1 MFERTEAS
9 SDWHDM
15 MVSEKEKII
24 LSACCLDADLPV
36 QEISKRTGLKDHVV
50 RRALESIE
58 ASGAV
63 RRVTYIDVYPLGLY
77 YFEVYFR
84 FLPGT
89 GNKSA
94 ILEYLHK
101 SPFVSYLA
109 QTGGD
114 YECNIDV
121 IARRPAEVMTF
132 LEDIAERFQGV
143 FADKKVLLI
152 ESLCDFPLRFL
163 GDHSD
168 VQRSLSFGDT
178 SRSVEIDD
186 LDHRILR
193 SLSGS
198 HFRSIAELA
207 RMLGAKLS
215 TVQYRIDRLRDS
227 RVIVGTRYIANL
239 SSLGYQVFDIHVQTR
254 GVSKA
259 VKHAIYAFADAEP
272 SVYALLRT
280 AGDWDFVLIT
290 AVQSAA
296 QVEPLTNRL
305 TERLGS
311 DLVRATAHPL
321 IRQHKV
327 SFYPLE
333 HYKPSG
339 SIISPTLRAV
349 AS

>member
-1 MFERTEAS
+1 M
-9 SDWHDM
+9 SDYGFIR
-15 MVSEKEKII
+15 EGKNC
-24 LSACCLDADLPV
+24 LAACCLDADLPV

-50 RRALESIE
+50 RRALSTIE
-58 ASGAV
+58 ASGTV
-63 RRVTYIDVYPLGLY
+63 KRVTYIDVYPLGLY

-94 ILEYLHK
+94 ILEYLQK

-132 LEDIAERFQGV
+132 LEEIAERFQGV

-152 ESLCDFPLRFL
+152 ESLSDFPLRFL
-163 GDHSD
+163 GAHSG
-168 VQRSLSFGDT
+168 VNRALSFGNT
-178 SRSVEIDD
+178 QHSVEIDE

-193 SLSGS
+193 HLSGRHHKS
-198 HFRSIAELA
+198 VADVAREL
-207 RMLGAKLS
+207 GSKLT
-215 TVQYRIDRLRDS
+215 TVQYRIDRLREN
-227 RVIVGTRYIANL
+227 RVIVGTRFIANL
-239 SSLGYQVFDIHVQTR
+239 PALGYQVFDIHVQTR

-259 VKHAIYAFADAEP
+259 VKEAINLFADSEP
-272 SVYALLRT
+272 SVYALIRT
-280 AGDWDFVLIT
+280 AGDWDFVIIS

-305 TERLGS
+305 TELLKN
-311 DLVRATAHPL
+311 DLVRVTAHPL
-321 IRQHKV
+321 IRQHKI

-333 HYKPSG
+333 TYIPVG
-339 SIISPTLRAV
+339 PIMPRTMGV
-349 AS
+349 

>member
-1 MFERTEAS
+1 MLQNRDTHN
-9 SDWHDM
+9 DWQTIM
-15 MVSEKEKII
+15 LSEKEKVV
-24 LSACCLDADLPV
+24 LAACCLDADLPV
-36 QEISKRTGLKDHVV
+36 QEIAKRTGLKDHVV
-50 RRALESIE
+50 RRALDSIE

-94 ILEYLHK
+94 ILEYLQS

-114 YECNIDV
+114 YECNIHV

-132 LEDIAERFQGV
+132 LEDVAERFQGV
-143 FADKKVLLI
+143 FADKQVLLI

-168 VQRSLSFGDT
+168 AHRSLSFGNT
-178 SRSVEIDD
+178 KSSVEIDE

-193 SLSGS
+193 LLSS
-198 HFRSIAELA
+198 THFRSVTEIA

-215 TVQYRIDRLRDS
+215 TVQYRLDRLRDN
-227 RVIVGTRYIANL
+227 RVFVGTRYIANL
-239 SSLGYQVFDIHVQTR
+239 PALGYQVFDIHVQTR

-259 VKHAIYAFADAEP
+259 VKNAINTFADAEP

-280 AGDWDFVLIT
+280 AGVWDFVLIS
-290 AVQSAA
+290 AVPAAA
-296 QVEPLTNRL
+296 QIEPLINRL
-305 TERLGS
+305 SEVLGS

-333 HYKPSG
+333 TYNTSG
-339 SIISPTLRAV
+339 AIISHSVGATV
-349 AS
+349 

>member
-1 MFERTEAS
+1 MIL
-9 SDWHDM
+9 
-15 MVSEKEKII
+15 SEKEKII
-24 LSACCLDADLPV
+24 LAACCLDADLPV
-36 QEISKRTGLKDHVV
+36 QEIAKRTGLKDHVV
-50 RRALESIE
+50 RRALESLE

-63 RRVTYIDVYPLGLY
+63 RRVTYIDVYPLGLF

-94 ILEYLHK
+94 ILEYLQK

-143 FADKKVLLI
+143 FADKKVLLL

-163 GDHSD
+163 GEHSGA
-168 VQRSLSFGDT
+168 QRSLSFGNT
-178 SRSVEIDD
+178 SLSVEIDD

-193 SLSGS
+193 LLSGT
-198 HFRSIAELA
+198 HFRSVAEVA
-207 RMLGAKLS
+207 RLLGAKLS
-215 TVQYRIDRLRDS
+215 TVQYRLDRLQAN

-239 SSLGYQVFDIHVQTR
+239 PALGYQVFDIHVQTR
-254 GVSKA
+254 GVSKK
-259 VKHAIYAFADAEP
+259 VKNDINAFADAEP
-272 SVYALLRT
+272 SIYALLRT
-280 AGDWDFVLIT
+280 AGDWDFVLIS

-305 TERLGS
+305 SEILGN
-311 DLVRATAHPL
+311 DLVRVTAHPL
-321 IRQHKV
+321 MRQHKI

-333 HYKPSG
+333 MYDPAG
-339 SIISPTLRAV
+339 SIISPALGAT